1 MKRAFVIQVSSKSL
15 CKAFRFVISM
25 EEVQETTPQFKATVF
40 SFVWFGKYK
49 CKQFGWQTRIKM
61 SIGFSIGD

>member
-1 MKRAFVIQVSSKSL
+1 
-15 CKAFRFVISM
+15 M
-25 EEVQETTPQFKATVF
+25 EEVQETAPQFKATVF

-49 CKQFGWQTRIKM
+49 CKQFGWQTRSKM